1 MNPVAQTN
9 RLNPRKLALVFLCAL
24 LVGATVLY
32 LGKSPLFLCLYCVF
46 SAFGFYLILRRD
58 GAGIPAACA
67 ALVCV
72 QFASLVVFSILAVHH
87 RIRDPRGPAGVYLPA
102 GITLLPWY
110 RDIFF
115 QAAIVILCML
125 GLEFVTPHGRD
136 AGNPRSRIPSAVF
149 LALAI
154 QGGLMHYWA
163 LCEVD
168 SIAALSAS
176 AGGPIGRLSEITG
189 VWLFGSDLAGLAA
202 ASVLALT
209 SLLTLVAATLASLA
223 ISARHARLPSLT
235 ES

>member
-9 RLNPRKLALVFLCAL
+9 RFDPRKLALVFLCAL

-46 SAFGFYLILRRD
+46 SAFGFYLILRRKS
-58 GAGIPAACA
+58 AGIPAACA

-72 QFASLVVFSILAVHH
+72 QIASLAVFSIIAVHH
-87 RIRDPRGPAGVYLPA
+87 RMQDPQGLAGVYLPA
-102 GITLLPWY
+102 GFTLLPWY

-115 QAAIVILCML
+115 QAAIVILCLL
-125 GLEFVTPHGRD
+125 GLEFITPPGRD
-136 AGNPRSRIPSAVF
+136 DENPRSRIPWAVF
-149 LALAI
+149 LALVI
-154 QGGLMHYWA
+154 QGGMMHYWT

-168 SIAALSAS
+168 SIAALSSPAS
-176 AGGPIGRLSEITG
+176 APAGRLSGIAG
-189 VWLFGSDLAGLAA
+189 AWLFGSDLAGLAA

-223 ISARHARLPSLT
+223 IGARDVRA
-235 ES
+235 